1 MARDHPTEIIIH
13 DQLSRHIFRG
23 PPRAFASDS
32 LALGLLFK
40 QLLAGKKGEPYN
52 HPQV

>member
-1 MARDHPTEIIIH
+1 MARDHPTEIIIL
-13 DQLSRHIFRG
+13 DQLSRNIFRE

-40 QLLAGKKGEPYN
+40 QLLAGKKGDP
-52 HPQV
+52 